1 MRKEAFAA
9 AAAAAAAH
17 VICAMQQHTFCMQKQ
32 CGSSSSMCISLNAML
47 HTSLTLAVLPASL
60 SDSSLSVPLKPRLC
74 CTLAERRRLKHASC
88 IVVLVRTVS
97 LACYAQVVPSGSLA
111 VFTEDDTA
119 AAAAAAK
126 PDPMEQMQ
134 ATITELQQQI
144 QAMAKTQEAMA
155 KCVLGKQSDA
165 HEPNEASPSQSQ
177 SEATSDSP
185 TVPKSEATEGSSK
198 SWLPSMPSI
207 LSRT

>member
-1 MRKEAFAA
+1 M
-9 AAAAAAAH
+9 
-17 VICAMQQHTFCMQKQ
+17 
-32 CGSSSSMCISLNAML
+32 
-47 HTSLTLAVLPASL
+47 
-60 SDSSLSVPLKPRLC
+60 
-74 CTLAERRRLKHASC
+74 
-88 IVVLVRTVS
+88 
-97 LACYAQVVPSGSLA
+97 PSGSLA

-155 KCVLGKQSDA
+155 KCVLGKQSDPQL
-165 HEPNEASPSQSQ
+165 PNEALPSQSE
-177 SEATSDSP
+177 SEATSDLA
-185 TVPKSEATEGSSK
+185 TVAKSEATEGSSK